1 MPKSGDPMDHN
12 AMRRYV
18 SQLGLFGLG
27 ALLASPRV
35 MAAPSAPA
43 TAPSKTHPDSTTP
56 PDSAA
61 PTKVVILLF
70 PGTTML
76 DWIGPYE
83 LLHRVPGID
92 LVLAAKTRDPYRS
105 DSGMVIYQA
114 NALIQDIDKADVL
127 LIPGGGMGVRDVSND
142 ADVMGWIRRIDR
154 TSRITASVCTG
165 ALILG
170 RAGLLRGRRATTHW
184 ALQNMLN
191 DQGATYVDERWVVSD
206 KYWTSAG
213 VSAGLDMTLAL
224 IGHLRGD
231 AEAMKAQLKIQYD
244 PKPPFHAGAWSTAPA
259 AIREAVGAPMP
270 SHG

>member
-1 MPKSGDPMDHN
+1 MKHDQ
-12 AMRRYV
+12 MRRHI
-18 SQLGLFGLG
+18 SQSGLLALG
-27 ALLASPRV
+27 ALLVATRVLAEASGPAKSASVEVPGSAEPRG
-35 MAAPSAPA
+35 SER
-43 TAPSKTHPDSTTP
+43 
-56 PDSAA
+56 
-61 PTKVVILLF
+61 PTKVIMLLY

-83 LLHRVPGID
+83 LLHRVPGIE
-92 LVLAAKTRDPYRS
+92 LVLAAKTRDLYKS
-105 DSGMVIYQA
+105 DSGMVSYQA
-114 NALIQDIDKADVL
+114 NALLQDIGKADVL

-142 ADVMGWIRRIDR
+142 PDVMDWIKCIDQ

-165 ALILG
+165 SLILG

-191 DQGATYVDERWVVSD
+191 DQGATYTDERWVVSD

-231 AEAMKAQLKIQYD
+231 TEAMKAQLKIQYD
-244 PKPPFHAGAWSTAPA
+244 PKPPYHAGSWSTAPE
-259 AIREAVGAPMP
+259 AIREAVGVPMP
-270 SHG
+270 SHS

>member
-1 MPKSGDPMDHN
+1 MKHDK
-12 AMRRYV
+12 MRRQV
-18 SQLGLFGLG
+18 SRVGLFGLG
-27 ALLASPRV
+27 ALLVGSRADADAAKPAASPSVTVPERAKHETSDV
-35 MAAPSAPA
+35 A
-43 TAPSKTHPDSTTP
+43 
-56 PDSAA
+56 
-61 PTKVVILLF
+61 TKVVILLY

-83 LLHRVPGID
+83 LLHRVPGIE
-92 LVLAAKTRDPYRS
+92 LVLAAKTRDLYKS
-105 DSGMVIYQA
+105 DSGMVSYQA
-114 NALIQDIDKADVL
+114 NVLLQEIDKADVL
-127 LIPGGGMGVRDVSND
+127 LIPGGGMGVRAVSND
-142 ADVMGWIRRIDR
+142 AQVMDWIKRIDK

-191 DQGATYVDERWVVSD
+191 DQGATYMDERWVVSD

-224 IGHLRGD
+224 IGQLCGD
-231 AEAMKAQLKIQYD
+231 TEAMKAQLKIQYD
-244 PKPPFHAGAWSTAPA
+244 PRPPYQAGSWSTAPA

-270 SHG
+270 SHS